1 MGWLGLDDTDT
12 VDEGCT
18 TFSLHALIEALPNDV
33 KVGTL
38 RLVRLWPYAQQRT
51 RGNAAVAVE
60 LSPSNEAEF
69 LLFLDRY
76 WREHLQPLKGNISPV
91 EDGNRAQS
99 ATDPGMVWFS
109 DRTKNSTF
117 YFDAVRNH
125 ISLGAIPEA
134 TKSWGGMGRIG
145 ATAAVLWPQDKMTW
159 EAVCWRKKE
168 RWSTSERSVCDEALA
183 KADHLP
189 GTFLTRDPR
198 TERSLISPR
207 GTCPVLFGVRSR
219 TKDTAKEAARL
230 LTSAEATEPS
240 IAWRVFCTNQATD
253 DHLDHALHAKVQSI
267 EVLSRGTT
275 VIQTNAG
282 KWLAFAESGD
292 VKHLAQSLCPGDEI
306 EGMGLNPEQGVL
318 HLERLRLHTP
328 APTKER
334 PMCIACNRRMKSM
347 GKGQGVRCPTC
358 KNRQNEAWIEG
369 KTRMSSPWTQPPMD
383 ARRHLA
389 KPLDWNKEPNKSR
402 NG

>member
-109 DRTKNSTF
+109 NRTKNSTF

-253 DHLDHALHAKVQSI
+253 DHLGHALHAKVQSI

-275 VIQTNAG
+275 VIQTNVREVAC
-282 KWLAFAESGD
+282 
-292 VKHLAQSLCPGDEI
+292 LC
-306 EGMGLNPEQGVL
+306 
-318 HLERLRLHTP
+318 
-328 APTKER
+328 
-334 PMCIACNRRMKSM
+334 
-347 GKGQGVRCPTC
+347 
-358 KNRQNEAWIEG
+358 
-369 KTRMSSPWTQPPMD
+369 
-383 ARRHLA
+383 
-389 KPLDWNKEPNKSR
+389 
-402 NG
+402 

>member
-1 MGWLGLDDTDT
+1 M
-12 VDEGCT
+12 
-18 TFSLHALIEALPNDV
+18 

-38 RLVRLWPYAQQRT
+38 RLVRLWPYEQQRT

-109 DRTKNSTF
+109 NRTKNSTF

>member
-12 VDEGCT
+12 ADEGCT

-76 WREHLQPLKGNISPV
+76 WREHLQPLKGNISPA

-189 GTFLTRDPR
+189 FLTRDPR
-198 TERSLISPR
+198 TQRSLISPR

-253 DHLDHALHAKVQSI
+253 DHLDHALRAKVQSI

-275 VIQTNAG
+275 VIQTNVG

>member
-69 LLFLDRY
+69 LRFLDRY

-109 DRTKNSTF
+109 NRTKNSTF

-183 KADHLP
+183 KAA
-189 GTFLTRDPR
+189 
-198 TERSLISPR
+198 SLQ
-207 GTCPVLFGVRSR
+207 
-219 TKDTAKEAARL
+219 D
-230 LTSAEATEPS
+230 
-240 IAWRVFCTNQATD
+240 
-253 DHLDHALHAKVQSI
+253 
-267 EVLSRGTT
+267 
-275 VIQTNAG
+275 
-282 KWLAFAESGD
+282 
-292 VKHLAQSLCPGDEI
+292 
-306 EGMGLNPEQGVL
+306 
-318 HLERLRLHTP
+318 
-328 APTKER
+328 
-334 PMCIACNRRMKSM
+334 
-347 GKGQGVRCPTC
+347 
-358 KNRQNEAWIEG
+358 
-369 KTRMSSPWTQPPMD
+369 
-383 ARRHLA
+383 
-389 KPLDWNKEPNKSR
+389 R
-402 NG
+402 NSHHNTIP